1 MTKRALCQLS
11 TLAWLLA
18 LIPAPSGHAQ
28 TAAMPLHQAI
38 EQAVGRVKPALVRI
52 HVVSASY
59 RDGRELKYQSSG
71 SGAIISPDGYIVTN
85 HHVAGHAKRLLC
97 TLSDRSEVEAELIGT
112 DPLTDIAVIK
122 LVPRAQGDYP
132 YVQFGDSS
140 AIDVG
145 DDILAMGSPLS
156 ISQSVTAGIVSNTEM
171 VMPRRMGFGNFELDG
186 EDVGNLVKWIAHD
199 AVIFPGNSGGPLV
212 NLEGE
217 IVGIN
222 EISFGLGGAIPGN
235 LAKDVSQAII
245 KSGSVPR
252 SWLGVTI
259 QPLLKQ
265 DSGERG
271 VLVTGSVE
279 GSPADKAGLRAGD
292 VLVRLNGTE
301 TTVRYDEE
309 LPEFNRLVAGLPLD
323 SNVGAVVL
331 RDGKELELMLKT
343 TEREKRL
350 PEEREFKEW
359 GITGRNLSYVA
370 SKELKRDTTD
380 GVEITSVAQGGPVGD
395 TKPGVRRGDILT
407 RVGDTPIRN
416 LDELI
421 QTTAKL
427 VEGKTTLVPVL
438 ATFERKA
445 TTFVTVVNVGI
456 RELNDP
462 GLEVKKA
469 WLPVNTQVITREMAG
484 LLGNAEMTGFR
495 VTQVFPGSTAEKA
508 GLEVGDLI
516 LAVDGEKL
524 HASAPEHYEEL
535 PTLIRN
541 YSVGTTAELD
551 VRRGGNAIKVPV
563 ELARAPKLDRE
574 MLKYR
579 DENFE
584 FTARDV
590 TLFDKADE
598 QWTLDESGALVT
610 EIQPGSWAELGM
622 LRVGDLIK
630 HIGDKPIA
638 GVDDLKT
645 AMDDIESRRAEFVTV
660 RVLRGIYTIYVELEP
675 KWDKS

>member
-1 MTKRALCQLS
+1 MTSRP
-11 TLAWLLA
+11 LLRVCA
-18 LIPAPSGHAQ
+18 VVSLISLVSAPGAPAQSATPA
-28 TAAMPLHQAI
+28 LHQAI
-38 EQAVGRVKPALVRI
+38 ETAVARVKPALVRI

-112 DPLTDIAVIK
+112 DALTDIAVIK
-122 LVPRAQGDYP
+122 LIPSVQGGYP
-132 YVQFGDSS
+132 HVKFGDSS
-140 AIDVG
+140 AIAVG
-145 DDILAMGSPLS
+145 DDVLAMGSPLS
-156 ISQSVTAGIVSNTEM
+156 ISQSVTAGIISNTEM
-171 VMPRRMGFGNFELDG
+171 VMPRRMGYGNFELDG

-212 NLEGE
+212 NLEGD

-235 LAKDVSQAII
+235 LAKGVSEAII
-245 KSGSVPR
+245 EHGAVPR

-265 DSGERG
+265 GRGERG
-271 VLVTGSVE
+271 VLITGAVE
-279 GSPADKAGLRAGD
+279 GSPAHKAGVEAGD
-292 VLVRLNGTE
+292 IMVRLNGVD

-309 LPEFNRLVAGLPLD
+309 MPEFNRLVASLPLD
-323 SNVGAVVL
+323 SEVKAVVL
-331 RDGKELELMLKT
+331 RDGKEHTLAMRT
-343 TEREKRL
+343 TEREQRRPK
-350 PEEREFKEW
+350 EREFKEW
-359 GITGRNLSYVA
+359 GLTGRNLSYVA
-370 SKELKRDTTD
+370 AKELKRDTTD
-380 GVEITSVAQGGPVGD
+380 GVEVTSVAQGGPLGD

-407 RVGDTPIRN
+407 KVGVEAVRN
-416 LDELI
+416 LDSLDQI
-421 QTTAKL
+421 TKDL
-427 VEGKTTLVPVL
+427 VGDSAEIVPVL

-445 TTFVTVVNVGI
+445 TSFVTVVNVGI

-469 WLPVNTQVITREMAG
+469 WLPVNTQVITRDIAG
-484 LLGNAEMTGFR
+484 LLGDPAMTGFR
-495 VTQVFPGSTAEKA
+495 ITQVFPGSTAEKA
-508 GLEVGDLI
+508 GLKVGDLI

-524 HASAPEHYEEL
+524 TASAPEHYEEL

-551 VRRGGNAIKVPV
+551 VRRDGDAMKVPV
-563 ELARAPKLDRE
+563 ELVRAPQLDRE
-574 MLKYR
+574 MKKYR

-590 TLFDKADE
+590 TFFDKADE
-598 QWTLDESGALVT
+598 QWKLDESGALVT
-610 EIQPGSWAELGM
+610 EIQPGSWAELGL

-630 HIGDKPIA
+630 EVDGDA
-638 GVDDLKT
+638 VTGVDDLKT
-645 AMDDIESRRAEFVTV
+645 AMEAIEATKSEFVTV
-660 RVLRGIYTIYVELEP
+660 QVLRGIYTVYVEIEP